1 MAGVSWLPRISCPN
15 LIVGSVTVCSFQ
27 IHRKIHC
34 FPSTRLYTVHDK
46 LVHLKMSISYWD
58 ECGNPEN
65 KPSHLITW
73 KIPKTIPRRVSSL
86 ALPHIELFQLTIYK
100 YIYIYVYY
108 EELWYLYG
116 GFVKWGY
123 PKSSKSL
130 DHSSIT
136 THRDLGD
143 LLSQSSPPHSQYNYY
158 DLSFPWMDTYYHIS
172 RNAMISHCYHMLHN
186 TIHIIYIYPMNIPWI
201 SHEYPMNP
209 AFSRPHRVPFFRVT
223 FPATVLRVL
232 FGLQLPQE
240 IFSFQTREQFL
251 CLWSSPLGDGIWP

>member
-1 MAGVSWLPRISCPN
+1 MEDTKNYSKKSFIIGFTTYRTVSVDYI
-15 LIVGSVTVCSFQ
+15 Q
-27 IHRKIHC
+27 I
-34 FPSTRLYTVHDK
+34 
-46 LVHLKMSISYWD
+46 
-58 ECGNPEN
+58 
-65 KPSHLITW
+65 
-73 KIPKTIPRRVSSL
+73 
-86 ALPHIELFQLTIYK
+86 

-143 LLSQSSPPHSQYNYY
+143 LISQSSPPHSQYNYY

-186 TIHIIYIYPMNIPWI
+186 TIHIIYIYIYPMNIPWI

-251 CLWSSPLGDGIWP
+251 CLWSSPLVDGIWP